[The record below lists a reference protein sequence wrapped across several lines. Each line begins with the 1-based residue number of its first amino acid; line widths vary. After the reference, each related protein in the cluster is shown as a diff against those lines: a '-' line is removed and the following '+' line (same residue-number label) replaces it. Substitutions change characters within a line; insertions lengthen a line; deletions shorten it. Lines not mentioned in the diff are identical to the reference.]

1 MKGMKTLLKYMF
13 FFIMTFIFFSCSS
26 MNNSFF
32 EKSGASVADQINDGM
47 TRTLVEESLYP
58 FAFESEILV
67 SENQV
72 QLLWE
77 GLIGGEYKILSPR
90 TVMNRP
96 AVPADYQLFS
106 ESWEMR
112 TFFEKYLK
120 EDDRLVKVEGTDSSL
135 YFLIRR
141 NDKDFSLLGMKEEGK

>member
-1 MKGMKTLLKYMF
+1 MKTLLKYLF
-13 FFIMTFIFFSCSS
+13 FFTITFVFFSCSS
-26 MNNSFF
+26 MDGSFF
-32 EKSGASVADQINDGM
+32 EESGTALADQINEGM
-47 TRTLVEESLYP
+47 KETLVEESLYP

-72 QLLWE
+72 QLLWS
-77 GLIGGEYKILSPR
+77 GLIDSGYRIPSPR
-90 TVMNRP
+90 TVTNRP
-96 AVPADYQLFS
+96 AVLEDYLLFS

-120 EDDRLVKVEGTDSSL
+120 EDDRLVEVEGTGSSL

-141 NDKDFSLLGMKEEGK
+141 DEKEFSLLGMKEEAK